1 MNGTELVDNNTFS
14 RNIFQSNNMMDDQ
27 YNSSGVRPYSSAQ
40 LTAFAVTDAL
50 VRVIFYT
57 AYVVGIP
64 GNILSAI
71 VWLRHRVASENPS
84 PTYLAVLAINDL
96 VAQLVDGAYY
106 IIGCYPDYHRL
117 CPALFWAFLF
127 TIVLDSLLVLSFS
140 IVRLFAIRRPLQVG
154 AYVASCVL

>member
-1 MNGTELVDNNTFS
+1 M
-14 RNIFQSNNMMDDQ
+14 IFQSNNTIDDHY
-27 YNSSGVRPYSSAQ
+27 YNSSTALPYSSTELLAFV
-40 LTAFAVTDAL
+40 LTGTL
-50 VRVIFYT
+50 VRMIFGA

-71 VWLRHRVASENPS
+71 VWLRLHVASKNPS